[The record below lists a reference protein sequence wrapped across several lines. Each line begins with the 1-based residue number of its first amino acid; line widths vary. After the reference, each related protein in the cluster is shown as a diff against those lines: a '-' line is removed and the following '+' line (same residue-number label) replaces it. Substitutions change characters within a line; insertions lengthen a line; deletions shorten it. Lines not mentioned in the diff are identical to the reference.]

1 MRPYRNLGDDS
12 QVLAFEI
19 GDDHIKVMFKD
30 GIYTYSNFSA
40 GQENI
45 EKMKTLALHGRGLN
59 TFINDYVK
67 DGYESKT
74 KF

>member
-1 MRPYRNLGDDS
+1 MRPYRNLSDES
-12 QVLAFEI
+12 RVLAFEI
-19 GDDHIKVMFKD
+19 GDDYIKVMFKE
-30 GIYTYSNFSA
+30 GIYTYSYMSA

-67 DGYESKT
+67 NSYESKT
-74 KF
+74 TY